1 MFGKNF
7 AEIRRVSWNAENIKD
22 SCKAK
27 RLIELIEEAESE
39 KRKVIIFSFFLDT
52 IRKVVQLLGDRCM
65 NPING
70 SVSPQR
76 RQEIIDDFDKAPAG
90 AVFGSTNTVGRD
102 RSEYSICQCDHF
114 VRTAA

>member
-1 MFGKNF
+1 M
-7 AEIRRVSWNAENIKD
+7 
-22 SCKAK
+22 
-27 RLIELIEEAESE
+27 ELIEEAESE

-90 AVFGSTNTVGRD
+90 AVLAVGRD
-102 RSEYSICQCDHF
+102 RSEYSICQCDYF